1 MFKNVPMKIEM
12 KNEISSVQSAITDAI
27 TGVTK
32 NLVEK
37 ISLMMKSQEK

>member
-1 MFKNVPMKIEM
+1 MFKNIPLKIEM
-12 KNEISSVQSAITDAI
+12 KNEITSIQDTITDAI